1 MQQSTDSVRIEKEIL
16 EKIRSIAKTKGQTI
30 SGYINRTLAKTVERQ
45 WSKIQDDAINKNK
58 KDNI

>member
-45 WSKIQDDAINKNK
+45 WSKIQDDANNKNK
-58 KDNI
+58 KDSI

>member
-16 EKIRSIAKTKGQTI
+16 DKIRSIAKTKGQTI